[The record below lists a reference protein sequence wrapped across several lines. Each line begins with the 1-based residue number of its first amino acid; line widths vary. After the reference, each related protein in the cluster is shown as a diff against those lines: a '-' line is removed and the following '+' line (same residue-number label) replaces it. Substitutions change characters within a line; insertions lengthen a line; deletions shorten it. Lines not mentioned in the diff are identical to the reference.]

1 MLATITYRT
10 ALHRKGDS
18 VVEIVLSVCLGH
30 GKEPSMTQSSKHGRS
45 LKMAR
50 AISRRK
56 HKAAQKRKNAEKYAA
71 RTGGRQ
77 AS

>member
-1 MLATITYRT
+1 
-10 ALHRKGDS
+10 LHRQGDS
-18 VVEIVLSVCLGH
+18 DVEIALSGCLGY
-30 GKEPSMTQSSKHGRS
+30 GKEPRMTQSSKHGRS

-56 HKAAQKRKNAEKYAA
+56 YKAAQKRKNAEKYAA

-77 AS
+77 VP